1 MSIIGFI
8 VVGDRTS
15 HGGLVISGDI
25 TFTIDGQPVARVG
38 DKVFCPRCK
47 TMTTIATSRFP
58 SIFDLGQTMA
68 YHQDS
73 TSCGALLYS
82 RHNNHAG
89 WDDGVPEGGE
99 ADSAAVSSSESQL
112 DMKRQKNAPL
122 RFREHFILHDDE
134 GNVSANV
141 PYSVTTGEGNT
152 FEGESDAEGRTDVI
166 WTDSPEAVDFTVLPK
181 KNAAVDPYHF
191 DEQEASGDYPA

>member
-47 TMTTIATSRFP
+47 MTTTIVTSRFP

-68 YHQDS
+68 YDRDS
-73 TSCGALLYS
+73 TSCGAMLYS

-89 WDDGVPEGGE
+89 WDDVGTAGE
-99 ADSAAVSSSESQL
+99 ADSVAESAMQPL
-112 DMKRQKNAPL
+112 LAGEHQKNEPL

-134 GNVSANV
+134 GKVSANV

-152 FEGESDAEGRTDVI
+152 FEGETDAEGRTDVI
-166 WTDSPEAVDFTVLPK
+166 WTNSPDAVDFTVLPK
-181 KNAAVDPYHF
+181 KDEAADPYHYE
-191 DEQEASGDYPA
+191 EQVSGNY

>member
-8 VVGDRTS
+8 VIGDRTS
-15 HGGLVISGDI
+15 HGGLVMSGDI
-25 TFTIDGQPVARVG
+25 TFRIDGQPVARVG

-47 TMTTIATSRFP
+47 VMTTIATSRFP

-68 YHQDS
+68 YDQDS

-89 WDDGVPEGGE
+89 WDDGGPEGA
-99 ADSAAVSSSESQL
+99 ADSATASAPISMLPGEQ
-112 DMKRQKNAPL
+112 QKNEAL

-152 FEGESDAEGRTDVI
+152 FEGETDAEGRTDVI
-166 WTDSPEAVDFTVLPK
+166 WTASPDPIDFTVLPK
-181 KNAAVDPYHF
+181 KNEADDPYHY
-191 DEQEASGDYPA
+191 DEQASGDY